1 MNVVL
6 MGLPG
11 TGKGTQAEKIV
22 NKYNIPHISTGDMLR
37 AEIKEETLLG
47 KKAKE
52 NINSG
57 NLVPDEVI
65 VEMVRNRLLE
75 NDCKD
80 GFLLDGFPRTEQQAE
95 KLDQI
100 LTEMNR
106 EINDVILIDV
116 DQEILIERLS
126 GRRICQN
133 CGKTYHLSFN
143 PPELKG
149 QCNTCMGELAQRKD
163 DDENTVK
170 NRIVV
175 NNSQQEKLKIYYHKK
190 EKLSTVNGSL
200 PIESVFN
207 SINQILKTKI
217 NV

>member
-1 MNVVL
+1 MNLVL

-22 NKYNIPHISTGDMLR
+22 KKYNIPHISTGDMLR
-37 AEIKEETLLG
+37 AEIKEETSLG

-75 NDCKD
+75 NDCKK

-95 KLDQI
+95 KLDHI

-106 EINDVILIDV
+106 EINYVILIDV

-126 GRRICQN
+126 GRRICRN
-133 CGKTYHLSFN
+133 CGKTYHLSFK
-143 PPELKG
+143 PPMFKG
-149 QCNTCMGELAQRKD
+149 QCDTCKGMLAQRKD
-163 DDENTVK
+163 DDEKTVK
-170 NRIVV
+170 NRIAV
-175 NNSQQEKLKIYYHKK
+175 NNSQQKKLQIYYHQK
-190 EKLSTVNGSL
+190 EKLTMVYGSQ
-200 PIESVFN
+200 PIESVFK
-207 SINQILKTKI
+207 SINQILK
-217 NV
+217 N